1 MFINKEYSLHMFR
14 LATPPD
20 IASLIQLD
28 SVTTAE
34 RAQKISQWVNNK
46 HCYLIEQQN
55 QIIAYGVLHY
65 HFFECAFI
73 EMIMVNQAFRQ
84 QGAGL
89 SLLQQLK
96 QTCLTQ
102 KIFTS
107 TNQSNTP
114 MQRLLDKAQFKP
126 SGFID
131 NLDEGDP
138 ELIYFCQLA

>member
-1 MFINKEYSLHMFR
+1 MFR

-65 HFFECAFI
+65 QFFEYAFI

-84 QGAGL
+84 QGTGL

>member
-1 MFINKEYSLHMFR
+1 MLIAHISTSN
-14 LATPPD
+14 PPD

-65 HFFECAFI
+65 QFFECAFI

-138 ELIYFCQLA
+138 ELIYFCQLT